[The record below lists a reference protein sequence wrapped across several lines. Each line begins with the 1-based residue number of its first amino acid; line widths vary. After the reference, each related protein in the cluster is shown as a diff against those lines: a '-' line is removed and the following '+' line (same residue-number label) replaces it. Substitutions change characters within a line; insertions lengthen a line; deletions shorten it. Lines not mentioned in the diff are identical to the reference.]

1 MTLTSRCH
9 ACIVTHRFSLL
20 KVLLA
25 NHCRSLRGVASSWS
39 NVSGCVLSS
48 LFGLL
53 SLLSCCWW
61 LSLLLSLA
69 LAVRS
74 CLVSLVAFMVPV
86 FVSGCVRCVG
96 ACGCVS

>member
-1 MTLTSRCH
+1 MSKFFPSVISHRLWAIVCVCMTVCSYC
-9 ACIVTHRFSLL
+9 
-20 KVLLA
+20 
-25 NHCRSLRGVASSWS
+25 
-39 NVSGCVLSS
+39 SGKDCVLSS

-53 SLLSCCWW
+53 SLLSLLSCCCW

-96 ACGCVS
+96 SCGCVS

>member
-1 MTLTSRCH
+1 MSKFLPAVISHRLWAIVCVCMTVCSYC
-9 ACIVTHRFSLL
+9 
-20 KVLLA
+20 
-25 NHCRSLRGVASSWS
+25 
-39 NVSGCVLSS
+39 SGKDCVLSS

-53 SLLSCCWW
+53 SLLPLLSCCWW

>member
-1 MTLTSRCH
+1 MSKFLPAVIRHRSW
-9 ACIVTHRFSLL
+9 AIVC
-20 KVLLA
+20 V
-25 NHCRSLRGVASSWS
+25 CMVVCS
-39 NVSGCVLSS
+39 NCSGTDCVLSS

-53 SLLSCCWW
+53 SMLSFSSCCWW

-74 CLVSLVAFMVPV
+74 CLVSVVAFMVPV

-96 ACGCVS
+96 ACGCVT

>member
-1 MTLTSRCH
+1 MSKFLAAVLSHRLWSIAGVCM
-9 ACIVTHRFSLL
+9 IVCSY
-20 KVLLA
+20 
-25 NHCRSLRGVASSWS
+25 C
-39 NVSGCVLSS
+39 SGKDCVLSS

-53 SLLSCCWW
+53 SLLSLLSCCWW
-61 LSLLLSLA
+61 LSFLLSLA